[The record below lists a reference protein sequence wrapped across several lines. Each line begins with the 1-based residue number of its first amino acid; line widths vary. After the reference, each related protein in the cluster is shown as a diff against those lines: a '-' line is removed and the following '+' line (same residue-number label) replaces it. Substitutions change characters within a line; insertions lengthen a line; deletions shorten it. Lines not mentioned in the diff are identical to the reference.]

1 MYGRRGVFQF
11 QCVVP
16 AVEGKRAIHLLM
28 DEVVRSRAASFLAVL
43 KSMALCGEGTLSFPM
58 PGFTLA
64 LDSPRRPETHALLVR
79 LHNVVLEYGG
89 RIYLA
94 KDASLSPEHF
104 HAMYP
109 NVERF
114 KAVLRRIDPGGM
126 FQSDMSRRLGLTAV

>member
-16 AVEGKRAIHLLM
+16 AAEGKRAIYLLM
-28 DEVVRSRAASFLAVL
+28 HEIVRSRGASFLAVL
-43 KSMALCGEGTLSFPM
+43 KSMELRGQGMLSFPI

-64 LDSPRRPETHALLVR
+64 LDFPRRPETHGLLVR
-79 LHNVVLEYGG
+79 LHNIVLEYGG

-94 KDASLSPEHF
+94 KDACLSPEHF

-109 NVERF
+109 EVERF
-114 KAVLRRIDPGGM
+114 KVVLRRVDPGGM
-126 FQSDMSRRLGLTAV
+126 FQSDMSRRLGLSAG